1 MKNDNPQILAEMVD
15 RLAVLKAMQADLA
28 AEEKTLKES
37 LTSSGLDRVDGTLH
51 RATISHVDG
60 RTMIDWK
67 TIAEKF
73 GPSRQLIQ
81 AHTSQAAGYVA
92 LKIFARG

>member
-1 MKNDNPQILAEMVD
+1 MKNDNSQILADMVD
-15 RLAVLKAMQADLA
+15 RLAVLKALQADMA
-28 AEEKTLKES
+28 AEEKTLKQS
-37 LTSSGLDRVDGTLH
+37 LTSSGLDRIEGTLH
-51 RATISHVDG
+51 KATISHVEG
-60 RTMIDWK
+60 RTMVDWK

-81 AHTSQAAGYVA
+81 AHTTQAAGYVA

>member
-1 MKNDNPQILAEMVD
+1 MKNDNTQILAQMVD
-15 RLAVLKAMQADLA
+15 RLAVIKAMQADMA

-37 LTSSGLDRVDGTLH
+37 LTSSGLDRIDGTMH
-51 RATISHVDG
+51 KATISHVEG
-60 RTMIDWK
+60 RMMIDWK

-81 AHTSQAAGYVA
+81 AHTTQASGYVA
-92 LKIFARG
+92 LKIFSRG